1 MQHTRRPIARR
12 PPRQLP
18 RHMRR
23 SRTERQPVPVM
34 PTGSATAVEP
44 PATSLGNGATAMP
57 ADGTS
62 LLTASVR
69 MPGWPRA
76 LIDAAAT
83 LRAHAGVLIVIAAFM
98 ATWAVVPIF
107 TPTPVGDDWVYSISV
122 NDLLQHGKL
131 NILPL
136 SVTTL
141 VFQVL
146 WGALFGLV
154 FGDTFGAHRFSTVV
168 IFLLSGIAFY
178 WLLCTLGVSRARSAL
193 GAAVYL
199 FNPLSFVLAFSFMT
213 DPHYLAV
220 MVISL
225 AFYASGLRGDRVNRT
240 HILIGSF
247 FAGCAFLV
255 RQQGALIPF
264 GVIVYLL
271 LTRQLWFNWRSVR
284 RFLEIVAIPVVMLV
298 VYYLW
303 IFLIAGVPDQQDQFL
318 QQALSAGV
326 GGTWLLLRRMTWF
339 EVMTVGF
346 FVLPITVAAL
356 AGLVPITRDALR
368 VRLGRKR
375 SLSTAV
381 RLLAFA
387 GWLLIAVLGF
397 IVFYR
402 ANWLAPYLSQF
413 VSMTGLGPNDLLGG
427 RGNVLSP
434 SSTQSLQKVMTWL
447 ELGSAV
453 IFGAATI
460 GQIGSR
466 ATPTRGIAAMLF
478 IVGLGQVA
486 GVMPPSFHFRD
497 WIVSV
502 DRYLLPLLPFAIA
515 LLLWSLRNVRIA
527 TAAGWVVIAGLAAF
541 SVVGTRDFL
550 TFQKATWDY
559 ARYVNYDLGIPLTR
573 IDGGTSWDGYYLYTY
588 SLNNHIPQQTVAG
601 PWWTNLFAPATDST
615 YVISGSPT
623 APADGTY
630 VQIGQREYSS
640 WLHASPTYLY
650 LMQRVVLPAGAAPA
664 QPVPSG
670 TAPPPVYARPAS

>member
-1 MQHTRRPIARR
+1 MHHIRRSIFRR
-12 PPRQLP
+12 AP
-18 RHMRR
+18 RHMKRPRAGLR
-23 SRTERQPVPVM
+23 SDAGMHAVDTSGDETPTTPLGDGVAVM
-34 PTGSATAVEP
+34 SAEASP
-44 PATSLGNGATAMP
+44 LP
-57 ADGTS
+57 GTPS
-62 LLTASVR
+62 RSVT
-69 MPGWPRA
+69 MPRA
-76 LIDAAAT
+76 LANAV
-83 LRAHAGVLIVIAAFM
+83 AGVRVHTGVVLVIAAFM

-107 TPTPVGDDWVYSISV
+107 TPTPVSDDWVYSISV
-122 NDLLQHGKL
+122 DDLLQHGKL

-154 FGDTFGAHRFSTVV
+154 FGDTFGAQRFSTVV

-178 WLLCTLGVSRARSAL
+178 WLLRTLGVSYARSAL

-225 AFYASGLRGDRVNRT
+225 AFYASGLRSDQTNRSQ
-240 HILIGSF
+240 ILIGSF

-264 GVIVYLL
+264 GIIVYLL

-284 RFLEIVAIPVVMLV
+284 SVLQVVAIPVIMLV
-298 VYYLW
+298 IYYLW

-339 EVMTVGF
+339 ELMTIGL
-346 FVLPITVAAL
+346 FVLPISAAAL
-356 AGLVPITRDALR
+356 VGLLTIVRRVLR
-368 VRLGRKR
+368 VRLGRAR
-375 SLSTAV
+375 TLGTVV
-381 RLLAFA
+381 RLLAFT
-387 GWLLIAVLGF
+387 GWLVIAVFGF
-397 IVFYR
+397 VVFYR
-402 ANWLAPYLSQF
+402 ADWLAPYLSQF
-413 VSMTGLGPNDLLGG
+413 VSTTGLGPNDLIGG
-427 RGNVLSP
+427 RNNFLSA
-434 SSTQSLQKVMTWL
+434 SATASLQKTVTWL

-460 GQIGSR
+460 GRIGSR
-466 ATPTRGIAAMLF
+466 ATPTRGVAAMLF

-515 LLLWSLRNVRIA
+515 LLLWSLRNVRLV
-527 TAAGWVVIAGLAAF
+527 TAAGWIVIAGLAAY
-541 SVVGTRDFL
+541 SVVATRDFL
-550 TFQKATWDY
+550 VFQKATWDY
-559 ARYVNYDLGIPLTR
+559 ARYVNYDLGIPLTK

-588 SLNNHIPQQTVAG
+588 AEDNHIPPQTVGG
-601 PWWTNLFAPATDST
+601 PWWTNLFAPPTDST
-615 YVISGSPT
+615 YVISGSAT

-650 LMQRVVLPAGAAPA
+650 LMQRVTLPAGVPPA
-664 QPVPSG
+664 QPIPGGV
-670 TAPPPVYARPAS
+670 APPPIYASPAH